1 MTTTSSPTRIL
12 ILGGGFGGVYTAMHL
27 ERLLR
32 RRGRD
37 RGANPIAV
45 TLVSRD
51 NYFLMTP
58 LLFEAGSGVL
68 EPRHTVNPI
77 RPLFKTTRFVEGEV
91 ERVDFDRRVVVARH
105 AVGFEP
111 FDLPFDHLV
120 LALGGVTNRAI
131 IPGSELAMPFKTL
144 ADGIFLR
151 NHVIDLFERAE
162 IEPDAAAR
170 RQLLTFVVI
179 GGGLVGVELIGELTE
194 FIPTL
199 QRSYPRVKPEEIS
212 YHLIEAGPK
221 VLPEMERDLA
231 DHAVVA
237 LKRRGVHVRTATP
250 VQRIDPDVVLLPG
263 AEQLTAATI
272 VLAAGVAPNPL
283 LKDMPLEKGRGGRVV
298 TDASLRVKDR
308 PGVWAL
314 GDCAAIPDPQGNPYP
329 TLAQHAMRE
338 AKVLAH
344 NLVASIGSPAARGVP
359 PPVLESFVYQSLGT
373 LAALGHYDGVG
384 RVMKLKLRGFPAW
397 WVWRSYYLMQ
407 MPRFDRR
414 LRIVLDWTIAL
425 LFKNDVVKL
434 DLFGDEHPL
443 RRRGKPQMNV
453 EQRG

>member
-1 MTTTSSPTRIL
+1 MTTCSPTRIL

-32 RRGRD
+32 SRGRD
-37 RGANPIAV
+37 RGAKPIAV
-45 TLVSRD
+45 TLLSRD

-58 LLFEAGSGVL
+58 LLFEAASGVL
-68 EPRHTVNPI
+68 EPRHAVNPL
-77 RPLFKTTRFVEGEV
+77 RPLFKSTRFVEGEV
-91 ERVDFDRRVVVARH
+91 ERIDFDRQAVVARH
-105 AVGFEP
+105 ASGFEP

-131 IPGSELAMPFKTL
+131 IPGSDLGMPFKTL
-144 ADGIFLR
+144 ADAIFLR

-162 IEPDAAAR
+162 IEPDDSVR
-170 RQLLTFVVI
+170 RRLLRFVVI
-179 GGGLVGVELIGELTE
+179 GGGLVGVELIGELTA

-199 QRSYPRVKPEEIS
+199 NRSYPRVQPDEIS

-231 DHAVVA
+231 GHAVAA
-237 LKRRGVHVRTATP
+237 LKRRGVQVDIATP
-250 VQRIDPDVVLLPG
+250 VQRIEPNTVVLP
-263 AEQLTAATI
+263 AERRIAASTI

-283 LKDMPLEKGRGGRVV
+283 LKELPLVKGRGGRVLV
-298 TDASLRVKDR
+298 EPNMRVKGR

-314 GDCAAIPDPQGNPYP
+314 GDCAAIPDPAGNPYP

-338 AKVLAH
+338 AKVLAG
-344 NLVASIGSPAARGVP
+344 NVFATIGASPGALPA
-359 PPVLESFVYQSLGT
+359 LESFEYQSLGT

-384 RVMKLKLRGFPAW
+384 RVMKVKLRGFLAW

-407 MPRFDRR
+407 MPRLDRR
-414 LRIVLDWTIAL
+414 LRIVLDWTVAL
-425 LFKNDVVKL
+425 LFKNDVAKL

-443 RRRGKPQMNV
+443 RRNTKGS
-453 EQRG
+453 

>member
-1 MTTTSSPTRIL
+1 MTTSASPIRVL

-32 RRGRD
+32 KQRRDGGR
-37 RGANPIAV
+37 AIEV

-77 RPLFKTTRFVEGEV
+77 RPLFKTTRFVEGDV

-105 AVGFEP
+105 AAGFEP
-111 FDLPFDHLV
+111 FDLPFDQLV
-120 LALGGVTNRAI
+120 IALGGVTNRAI
-131 IPGSELAMPFKTL
+131 IPGSDLALPFKTL
-144 ADGIFLR
+144 GDGIFLR
-151 NHVIDLFERAE
+151 NHVIDLFEQAE
-162 IEPDAAAR
+162 IEPDEAAR

-179 GGGLVGVELIGELTE
+179 GAGLVGVEMIGELTE

-199 QRSYPRVKPEEIS
+199 KRSYRRVKLDEIS
-212 YHLIEAGPK
+212 YHLVEAGPK

-231 DHAVVA
+231 DHATDA
-237 LKRRGVHVRTATP
+237 LKRRGVHIRTSTP
-250 VQRIDPDVVLLPG
+250 VQRIEQDLVILPG
-263 AEQLTAATI
+263 DQRITSATI

-283 LKDMPLEKGRGGRVV
+283 LKDMPLEKGKGGRVLV
-298 TDASLRVKDR
+298 DASMRVTNR
-308 PGVWAL
+308 SGVWAL
-314 GDCAAIPDPQGNPYP
+314 GDCAAIPDPAGNPYP

-338 AKVLAH
+338 AKVLAR
-344 NLVASIGSPAARGVP
+344 NILASLRAPDGGA
-359 PPVLESFVYQSLGT
+359 PVKLESFVYGSLGT

-384 RVMKLKLRGFPAW
+384 RVMRVKLRGFPAW

-407 MPRFDRR
+407 MPRFERR

-443 RRRGKPQMNV
+443 RRTVKK
-453 EQRG
+453 ED

>member
-1 MTTTSSPTRIL
+1 MTDTTRQPLDIL
-12 ILGGGFGGVYTAMHL
+12 ILGGGFGGVYTALHL

-32 RRGRD
+32 KQSKD
-37 RGANPIAV
+37 RSVRV

-77 RPLFKTTRFVEGEV
+77 RPLLKSTRFVEGEV
-91 ERVDFDRRVVVARH
+91 ERVDFDRRVVMARH
-105 AVGFEP
+105 ESGFDP
-111 FDLPFDHLV
+111 FELPFDHLV
-120 LALGGVTNRAI
+120 FALGGITNRAI
-131 IPGSELAMPFKTL
+131 IPGSELAIPFKTL

-162 IEPDAAAR
+162 IELDEAKR

-179 GGGLVGVELIGELTE
+179 GAGLVGVELIGELTE
-194 FIPTL
+194 FVPTL
-199 QRSYPRVKPEEIS
+199 KRSYPGIKAEEIS
-212 YHLIEAGPK
+212 YHLVEAGPK

-231 DHAVVA
+231 DHATEA
-237 LKRRGVHVRTATP
+237 LKRRGVNVRTSVP
-250 VQRIDPDVVLLPG
+250 VQRIETDLVILPND
-263 AEQLTAATI
+263 ERITAATVI
-272 VLAAGVAPNPL
+272 LAAGVAPNPL
-283 LKDMPLEKGRGGRVV
+283 LKDTPLAKGKGGRIVV
-298 TDASLRVKDR
+298 DATMRVPDR
-308 PGVWAL
+308 AGIWAL
-314 GDCAAIPDPQGNPYP
+314 GDCAAIPDPDGKPYP

-338 AKVLAH
+338 AKVLAR
-344 NLVASIGSPAARGVP
+344 NLVASINAPDGP
-359 PPVLESFVYQSLGT
+359 PTKLEPFVYQSLGT

-384 RVMKLKLRGFPAW
+384 RVMKFKIRGFIAW

-407 MPRFDRR
+407 MPRFERR

-443 RRRGKPQMNV
+443 R
-453 EQRG
+453 QRKRKS

>member
-1 MTTTSSPTRIL
+1 MTTPAPPVRVL
-12 ILGGGFGGVYTAMHL
+12 ILGGGFGGVYTALHL

-32 RRGRD
+32 KARRHLPR
-37 RGANPIAV
+37 PVEV

-77 RPLFKTTRFVEGEV
+77 RPLLRTARFVEGEV
-91 ERVDFDRRVVVARH
+91 ERVDFDRRAVVARH
-105 AVGFEP
+105 APGFEP
-111 FDLPFDHLV
+111 FELPFDHLV

-162 IEPDAAAR
+162 IQPDEGKR
-170 RQLLTFVVI
+170 RELLRFIVI
-179 GGGLVGVELIGELTE
+179 GAGLVGVELMGEMTE
-194 FIPTL
+194 FIPSL
-199 QRSYPRVKPEEIS
+199 LRSYPRVKRDEIS
-212 YHLIEAGPK
+212 FHLIEAGPK

-231 DHAVVA
+231 DHATEA
-237 LKRRGVHVRTATP
+237 LRRRGVHVRSAAP
-250 VQRIDPDVVLLPG
+250 VQRIEPDVVVLPND
-263 AEQLTAATI
+263 ERLTGATI
-272 VLAAGVAPNPL
+272 LLAAGVAPNPL
-283 LKDMPLEKGRGGRVV
+283 LKDMPLAKGKGGRIVV
-298 TDASLRVKDR
+298 DASMRAPDR
-308 PGVWAL
+308 AGVWAL
-314 GDCAAIPDPQGNPYP
+314 GDCAAIPDPQGQPYP

-338 AKVLAH
+338 AKVLAR
-344 NLVASIGSPAARGVP
+344 NIVASIRAPDGSPAK
-359 PPVLESFVYQSLGT
+359 LEPFVYESLGT

-384 RVMKLKLRGFPAW
+384 RVMKLKLRGFLAW

-407 MPRFDRR
+407 MPRFERR
-414 LRIVLDWTIAL
+414 LRIVLDWTVAL

-434 DLFGDEHPL
+434 DLFGEEHPL
-443 RRRGKPQMNV
+443 RTRSGAPRR
-453 EQRG
+453 